1 MARGYEC
8 DNKNRHNIGPDAG
21 GCPVTELE
29 QERRLTAVEDRAK
42 SNSHRIEKLE
52 ASTAAIHRLAASMEV
67 MAEKQDRVA
76 DTVDKLDC
84 KVTALEGRPGRR
96 WDGLVDKA
104 MLTAAAALV
113 GFVLVRLG
121 IG

>member
-1 MARGYEC
+1 MT
-8 DNKNRHNIGPDAG
+8 D
-21 GCPVTELE
+21 LE

-42 SNSHRIEKLE
+42 SNSRRIEKLE

-76 DTVDKLDC
+76 DTVDKLDG
-84 KVTALEGRPGRR
+84 KVTTLEGRSGRR
-96 WDGLVDKA
+96 WESLVDKA
-104 MLTAAAALV
+104 MLTAAAALI
-113 GFVLVRLG
+113 GFVLARLG